1 MGKTVFYLW
10 VFLGLTHCEKP
21 LSGKEIIAQS
31 IQAHGF
37 SKKPDSLSYH
47 KTTQLYFADGTLEK
61 TIAQTHHISW
71 TPFSYLIEQNTPN
84 SNKTTH
90 FKKGAYFLSI
100 DGEEDHS
107 KAAANK
113 AEDAVKTAYFVFWQ
127 PAKLNDA
134 KAVIKYIGQR
144 KITPKQLVDVVEV
157 RYPKSDSTDEWLF
170 YFDPKT
176 KLNLGYSVQH
186 NGRWSLIL
194 NDAFHLDHQ
203 PILIKERR
211 SFFIDS
217 LKNTSTLRAA
227 YSYQI
232 LP

>member
-1 MGKTVFYLW
+1 MWKTVFS
-10 VFLGLTHCEKP
+10 VFLLSGIIRCEKT
-21 LSGKEIIAQS
+21 LTGKEILAQS
-31 IQAHGF
+31 IEAHGF
-37 SKKPDSLSYH
+37 SNKLDSLSYH
-47 KTTQLYFADGTLEK
+47 KTTQLYYADGTLEK
-61 TIAQTHHISW
+61 TIEQTHHIDRN
-71 TPFSYLIEQNTPN
+71 PFNYLIEQNTPK
-84 SNKTTH
+84 SSKTTH

-107 KAAANK
+107 KEASYQ
-113 AEDAVKTAYFVFWQ
+113 AEEAIKTAYFVFWQ
-127 PAKLNDA
+127 PAKLNDT

-144 KITPKQLVDVVEV
+144 KIQSKQVDAVEV

-176 KLNLGYSVQH
+176 KLNLGYSVKH

-217 LKNTSTLRAA
+217 LKDTQILRAA
-227 YSYQI
+227 YTYQL